1 MMRSYLYVPADEEQ
15 RLGKAASR
23 GADAIIADL
32 EDSVAPSRKGVATDN
47 TARWLAGESGAA
59 VAERWVRVNHGELGI
74 ADIAAVFGRGLAGIC
89 LPKVS
94 SGDEVRRA
102 SELLDALE
110 RRSGVPAQT
119 TLLMPLIESA
129 TGLQAL
135 SDIAGA
141 PRVQKLQ
148 IGELDLAADLGL
160 EPGEDEA
167 ELAPLRSNV
176 VVASV
181 ASGLLPPVGAVSPEF
196 RDLDLLATSTRR
208 LQRAGFLGRVAIHPA
223 QLDVIHRC
231 FAVSPDEVAAARA
244 LVERYNTAMADGSG
258 VILGEDGRMVDEAV
272 VRRSRRIIG
281 LAITTE
287 RGESQ

>member
-1 MMRSYLYVPADEEQ
+1 MMRSYLYVPADDEQ
-15 RLGKAASR
+15 RLGKAKTR
-23 GADAIIADL
+23 GADAIVADL
-32 EDSVAPSRKGVATDN
+32 EDSVAPSRKGVANDN
-47 TARWLAGESGAA
+47 TARWLAEPGAGE
-59 VAERWVRVNHGELGI
+59 AERWVRVNQGELGL
-74 ADIAAVFGRGLAGIC
+74 ADIAAVFGRGLTGIC

-94 SGDEVRRA
+94 SGTEVRRA
-102 SELLDALE
+102 SDLLDDLE
-110 RRSGVPAQT
+110 QRGNVPAQT

-141 PRVQKLQ
+141 PRVHKLQ
-148 IGELDLAADLGL
+148 IGELDLAADLGI

-167 ELAPLRSNV
+167 ELAPLRSRV

-196 RDLDLLATSTRR
+196 RDLDMLATSTRR
-208 LQRAGFLGRVAIHPA
+208 LQRAGFVGRMAIHPA

-231 FAVSPDEVAAARA
+231 FAVTAAEVAAALE
-244 LVERYNTAMADGSG
+244 LVERYDTAMADGSG

-281 LAITTE
+281 LADTTE
-287 RGESQ
+287 RGETQ